1 MGFRIKHASI
11 AFKLGISTA
20 LLLAAASV
28 NLATAQVALHVGM
41 NGGEMERAFSQ
52 HVFPPFER
60 ANNVKVVVVPGTSAG
75 ILIQAKAYKHRPR
88 MDLMFLDEVVM
99 YRAVSMGLCEKLK
112 YSPELDQL
120 YPVARLNN
128 DMAAMI
134 DMGMTGLAYNTRLF
148 KEKGWA
154 PPTSWMDLADPKY
167 KGRVVFQ
174 SISTST
180 FGLQAFLM
188 LNRILGG
195 TDGDVEPVFSVWQE
209 MIDPNVLE
217 YISTSVNI
225 SEMLRTDQAG
235 LFPLTYAKASRLKL
249 HGLPI
254 EYVAPKE
261 GAVVHAIAECVIA
274 NGSQSELAQKLA
286 RYLLTPEAQKLALKH
301 SGSEPSNLNVSSTRE
316 TEAAVKD
323 AAVIAWDDV
332 NKSRAVWNV
341 RWNKMV
347 QR

>member
-1 MGFRIKHASI
+1 MGFRVKHASI
-11 AFKLGISTA
+11 AFKLGISTV
-20 LLLAAASV
+20 LLLAAAGV
-28 NLATAQVALHVGM
+28 NLATAQVTLHVGM

-52 HVFPPFER
+52 HVFPPFEQ

-75 ILIQAKAYKHRPR
+75 ILIQAKAYKDRPR

-167 KGRVVFQ
+167 KGKVVFQ

-195 TDGDVEPVFSVWQE
+195 TDGDVEPVFSAWQE
-209 MIDPNVLE
+209 MIGPNVLE

-225 SEMLRTDQAG
+225 SEMLRTNRAG
-235 LFPLTYAKASRLKL
+235 LFPLTYAKASRLQQQ
-249 HGLPI
+249 GLPV

-261 GAVVHAIAECVIA
+261 GAVMHAIAECVIA
-274 NGSQSELAQKLA
+274 NGRQSELAQKLA
-286 RYLLTPEAQKLALKH
+286 RYLLTPQAQKLALKH
-301 SGSEPSNLNVSSTRE
+301 SGSEPSNRNVAGTRE
-316 TEAAVKD
+316 TEAAAKN
-323 AAVIAWDDV
+323 AAVIAWGDV